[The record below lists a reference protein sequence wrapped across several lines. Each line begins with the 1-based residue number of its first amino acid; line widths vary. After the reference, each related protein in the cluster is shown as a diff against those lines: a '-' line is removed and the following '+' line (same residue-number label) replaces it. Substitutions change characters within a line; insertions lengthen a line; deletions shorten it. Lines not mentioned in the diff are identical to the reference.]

1 METRVVFR
9 TQPTGAGAG
18 GVVFLKMGGLAYYI
32 KVFFEIH
39 HDAA

>member
-9 TQPTGAGAG
+9 TQPKGAGE
-18 GVVFLKMGGLAYYI
+18 GVAFLKMGGLAYYI